1 MRAIMVATSAGVNL
15 VTIVVCD
22 VNTALKRRM
31 LDIHD
36 GGESATSLQVLDWPE

>member
-15 VTIVVCD
+15 VTIVCD